1 MPAASLPGAVKTM
14 LTSIR
19 PQDIADIIIMSFL
32 VYLLYS
38 WFRNTKALQVV
49 IGLGFLGVIYVVTK
63 NLGLLMTSW
72 VFQELGTVLFVLI
85 IVIFQTEIRQALYR
99 FSLLSRIFGRQT
111 NGARLDFMDV
121 ANEIFSLAAARTGAI
136 IVFQRQEPLDEHLLH
151 GVPLDSLVSG
161 QLIGTIF
168 RNGTP
173 LHDGAVIIRDGR
185 IYQASCHL
193 PLSANPEVPH
203 SYGTRHRAGLGLSER
218 SDAAVVVV
226 SEERGEVSLAL
237 AGKMQK
243 LTTPEQLS
251 EQLFTLLAPPV
262 PEAVTVTWR
271 ERLLKNPLPKLV
283 TVLLVISCWFIIT
296 ARQGG
301 IVVVT
306 APITFHNL
314 PDDLIL
320 MKNAPEEVELRLNF
334 FSSLTASPKDLDLAA
349 DVDLAKIKDGS
360 NTIPLNTGDIRVPLG
375 LKVTE
380 INPGSVKVV
389 AERKVS
395 KKLRVRLRTAGA
407 PAGGKRLKKTVVE
420 PASVMVEGP
429 KHILQQYSFID
440 TEQIELSLLSNS
452 TTLNVQLL
460 PPAPLVRILQPE
472 PVRVHFNL
480 SPR

>member
-1 MPAASLPGAVKTM
+1 M

-49 IGLGFLGVIYVVTK
+49 IGLGFLGVIYVITK

-111 NGARLDFMDV
+111 NVARLDFMDV
-121 ANEIFSLAAARTGAI
+121 ANEIFSLAGSRTGAI

-161 QLIGTIF
+161 QLISTIF
-168 RNGTP
+168 RDGTP

-185 IYQASCHL
+185 ISQASCHL
-193 PLSANPEVPH
+193 PLSANPDVPQL
-203 SYGTRHRAGLGLSER
+203 YGTRHRAALGLSER
-218 SDAAVVVV
+218 SDAAVIIV

-237 AGKMQK
+237 GGAMHRMK
-243 LTTPEQLS
+243 TPEQLS
-251 EQLFTLLAPPV
+251 EQLFMLMAPPTPEKGTVSWRQRLFSNPV
-262 PEAVTVTWR
+262 PKI
-271 ERLLKNPLPKLV
+271 L
-283 TVLLVISCWFIIT
+283 TVLLVISCWFIVT

-314 PDDLIL
+314 PDNLVL
-320 MKNAPEEVELRLNF
+320 MKSTPEEVELRLNF

-349 DVDLAKIKDGS
+349 DVDLARIKEGGNS
-360 NTIPLNTGDIRVPLG
+360 IPLSLGDIQMPLG
-375 LKVTE
+375 MKVTE
-380 INPGSVKVV
+380 INPGTVKVV
-389 AERKVS
+389 AERKVT
-395 KKLRVRLRTAGA
+395 KRLKVRVRTVGGV
-407 PAGGKRLKKTVVE
+407 PGGKRVRKTVVE
-420 PASVMVEGP
+420 PASVVVEGP
-429 KHILQQYSFID
+429 ERYLQQYHAID
-440 TEQIELSLLSNS
+440 TEQIDLSRLGNAAS
-452 TTLNVQLL
+452 VDAQLL
-460 PPAPLVRILQPE
+460 APAPLVRILHPK
-472 PVRVHFNL
+472 PVRVRFSL
-480 SPR
+480 SLPQG